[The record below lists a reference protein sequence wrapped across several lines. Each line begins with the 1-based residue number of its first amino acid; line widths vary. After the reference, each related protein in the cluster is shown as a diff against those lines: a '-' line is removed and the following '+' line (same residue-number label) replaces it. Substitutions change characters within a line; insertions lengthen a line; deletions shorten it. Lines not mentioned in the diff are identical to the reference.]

1 LNFCVGNPLVPLEKG
16 VGEGSME
23 GQNLNLVWANGL
35 KGDEIENGMSSS
47 CGDENHSSMDV
58 VTYPVKEVK
67 GSEPLIVHP
76 LAIGEHKECLIRYL

>member
-1 LNFCVGNPLVPLEKG
+1 
-16 VGEGSME
+16 ME

-47 CGDENHSSMDV
+47 CGDENHSSTDV

-67 GSEPLIVHP
+67 RSEPLIVHP
-76 LAIGEHKECLIRYL
+76 LAIGEHKEIPYSVSLDWVVTRVKISIM